1 MSRWKTEPEGPP
13 SALFRAVVKLGGAMA
28 VSVMGR
34 RKTYLPG
41 GFRLW
46 IDPLASEPLNAG
58 RCVGIAANGLRYAID
73 ADRLE
78 SE

>member
-1 MSRWKTEPEGPP
+1 M
-13 SALFRAVVKLGGAMA
+13 FRAVVRLGGAVA
-28 VSVMGR
+28 VSVIGR
-34 RKTYLPG
+34 RSTYLPG

-46 IDPLASEPLNAG
+46 IDPLATEHLNAG
-58 RCVGIAANGLRYAID
+58 RCIGIAANGLRYAID